1 MQEVGHG
8 GLAVGPHAV
17 FGLDASG
24 RCTHSTGPAL
34 THLGLRPGQLV
45 GTNLFELYRDD
56 PVNVAALKQVLT
68 GESFSLEREFQG
80 RVLSTYFEP
89 VHDGD
94 GTVTGA
100 LGVTTDITEQRR
112 IEGQLRAARER
123 TSLLAD
129 VSAALSRELLDPEVL
144 LRTAVRSVTDA
155 VADVGLVWVRELTEQ
170 SMVPRVTWRSGLEP
184 GESADTWVPASE
196 GGPPRLDVSMV
207 DAMDGPR
214 LFDFSG
220 DHTGLSFGVKQ
231 RGAITGLRVPLRSR
245 GMLLGVIDLARGA
258 VRGEFTEEEIDLV
271 TEIAERCALALDNAL
286 LLKAHREAREELVKF
301 QALADAS
308 DNLIG
313 ITDNEDRTVYIN
325 PRVRTSGLQLTGR
338 VWTSAAVARVEDSV
352 QDALRHGLETA
363 GRWSG
368 DITASAS
375 GTSLTVNVAVF
386 DLFHPDTGAP
396 LGTAWIG
403 QDVTELR
410 ATEAALREANS
421 DLMQFKAL
429 TDASPD
435 FIAIASLEGTVRYV
449 NPGGRAMAGVDPDAD
464 VTTTTIA
471 DYATPEGLV
480 NFEQRVKPA
489 VFAQGHWEGESQLR
503 NRRGGPPIPVAI
515 STFLVSDAETREPFA
530 IATVQRDIT
539 ERLAAERAL
548 RELAE
553 QRQALLTRLVDAQDA
568 ERTRIAA
575 DVHDDPVQA
584 CAAVDLRLGLL
595 RRQVRERAPELLDS
609 LDALRAS
616 VSGATERLRA
626 LLFDLEP
633 PDLTRGLTGALSRAA
648 DEIFE
653 STEIRSTVSG
663 ESEPDAPDTALAI
676 AYRIAKEAMINARK
690 HAGARN
696 VTITVTGRDGGLE
709 VSIED
714 DGIGFGR
721 EPFDSSPGH
730 RGLLSMQDRATVA
743 GGRCTI
749 GDREGAGTVVTVWL
763 PGRPVSDPSGT

>member
-1 MQEVGHG
+1 
-8 GLAVGPHAV
+8 
-17 FGLDASG
+17 
-24 RCTHSTGPAL
+24 
-34 THLGLRPGQLV
+34 
-45 GTNLFELYRDD
+45 
-56 PVNVAALKQVLT
+56 
-68 GESFSLEREFQG
+68 
-80 RVLSTYFEP
+80 
-89 VHDGD
+89 
-94 GTVTGA
+94 
-100 LGVTTDITEQRR
+100 
-112 IEGQLRAARER
+112 
-123 TSLLAD
+123 
-129 VSAALSRELLDPEVL
+129 
-144 LRTAVRSVTDA
+144 
-155 VADVGLVWVRELTEQ
+155 
-170 SMVPRVTWRSGLEP
+170 
-184 GESADTWVPASE
+184 
-196 GGPPRLDVSMV
+196 
-207 DAMDGPR
+207 
-214 LFDFSG
+214 
-220 DHTGLSFGVKQ
+220 
-231 RGAITGLRVPLRSR
+231 
-245 GMLLGVIDLARGA
+245 
-258 VRGEFTEEEIDLV
+258 
-271 TEIAERCALALDNAL
+271 
-286 LLKAHREAREELVKF
+286 
-301 QALADAS
+301 
-308 DNLIG
+308 
-313 ITDNEDRTVYIN
+313 
-325 PRVRTSGLQLTGR
+325 
-338 VWTSAAVARVEDSV
+338 
-352 QDALRHGLETA
+352 
-363 GRWSG
+363 
-368 DITASAS
+368 
-375 GTSLTVNVAVF
+375 VNVAVF
-386 DLFHPDTGAP
+386 SLFHPDTGAP

-421 DLMQFKAL
+421 DLMRFKAL

-435 FIAIASLEGTVRYV
+435 FIAIASLEGTLQYV
-449 NPGGRAMAGVDPDAD
+449 NPGGREMAGIGPDAD
-464 VTTTTIA
+464 VSTTTIA
-471 DYATPEGLV
+471 DYTTPEGLV

-595 RRQVRERAPELLDS
+595 RRQVREQAPELLGS

-616 VSGATERLRA
+616 VSGATDRLRA

-653 STEIRSTVSG
+653 STEIRSTVYG
-663 ESEPDAPDTALAI
+663 EREPDAPDTALAI

-714 DGIGFGR
+714 DGIGLGP

-730 RGLLSMQDRATVA
+730 RGVLSMQDRATVA

-749 GDREGAGTVVTVWL
+749 CDREGAGTVVTVWL
-763 PGRPVSDPSGT
+763 PGRPVSETSET